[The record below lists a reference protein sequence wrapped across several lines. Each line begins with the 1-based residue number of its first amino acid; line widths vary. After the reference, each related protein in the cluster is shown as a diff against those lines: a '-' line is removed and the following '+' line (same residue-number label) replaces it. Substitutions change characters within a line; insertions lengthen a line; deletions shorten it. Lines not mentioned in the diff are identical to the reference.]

1 MAKAKELG
9 PMAIAMMVIGSMEKS
24 RDRGYM
30 CGLMGVSIKGLS
42 VKVNNMG
49 RADAPGLMGIF
60 MMGSGTKTRL
70 LG

>member
-1 MAKAKELG
+1 
-9 PMAIAMMVIGSMEKS
+9 MERS

-30 CGLMGVSIKGLS
+30 CGLMGVSIKGVL

-49 RADAPGLMGIF
+49 RADVFGLMGIF